1 MNFPIKVLVFLVL
14 ILDLSAM
21 KWPEASSQF
30 DTAIQKL
37 MFVNTSGV
45 QSIGL
50 GDLFKEIDD
59 KKVFISSLKLKVKS
73 HDGKGRIFLMHKG
86 VKYSYPIAVAT
97 EVTEVNVPIPNRVED
112 LSDLSLKIKGS
123 FYIEKAK
130 LDYSFSDKSLK
141 P

>member
-1 MNFPIKVLVFLVL
+1 
-14 ILDLSAM
+14 M

-45 QSIGL
+45 QSIDL
-50 GDLFKEIDD
+50 GDLFKEVDN
-59 KKVFISSLKLKVKS
+59 KKLFLSSLKLKVKS
-73 HDGKGRIFLMHKG
+73 HDGKGRIYLLHKG
-86 VKYSYPIAVAT
+86 IKYSYPIAVAT
-97 EVTEVNVPIPNRVED
+97 EISEVKIPIPNRVED
-112 LSDLSLKIKGS
+112 LSDLSLKIRGN